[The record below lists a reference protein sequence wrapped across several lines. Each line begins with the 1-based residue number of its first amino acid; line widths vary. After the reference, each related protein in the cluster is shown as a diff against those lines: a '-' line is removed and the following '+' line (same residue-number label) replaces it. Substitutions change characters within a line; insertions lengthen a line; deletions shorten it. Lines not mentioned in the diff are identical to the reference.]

1 VAKFEQS
8 REDLLA
14 EATALV
20 ERIELALPAE
30 SANVVIGFR
39 KTGAAS
45 LYFGEDPAYHFNS
58 AGQLRRAYLDGQLL
72 KAEREQLITMTRQ
85 PNAGEVQLRSRML
98 TAAQSSDVLE
108 ALSRRVTA
116 LERNLANGHFQIV
129 GQMPGAVDVVGRVRQ
144 LLADLA
150 AGVSIAASPR
160 VQ

>member
-1 VAKFEQS
+1 VAKYEQP

-39 KTGAAS
+39 NIGAAS
-45 LYFGEDPAYHFNS
+45 LYFGEDPAYHFNA
-58 AGQLRRAYLDGQLL
+58 AGELRRAYLDGQLL
-72 KAEREQLITMTRQ
+72 KAERGQLITMTRQ
-85 PNAGEVQLRSRML
+85 RHAGGVQLHSRAL
-98 TAAQSSDVLE
+98 TAAESKDLLD

-116 LERNLANGHFQIV
+116 LERNLADGCFQIV
-129 GQMPGAVDVVGRVRQ
+129 GQVPSGADVVARAHR

-150 AGVSIAASPR
+150 AGISIAPSPR

>member
-1 VAKFEQS
+1 MAKYEQS

-20 ERIELALPAE
+20 ERVELALPAE

-72 KAEREQLITMTRQ
+72 KAEREQLITMARQ
-85 PNAGEVQLRSRML
+85 RDAAEVQLRSRAL
-98 TAAQSSDVLE
+98 TAAESSDVLG
-108 ALSRRVTA
+108 ALLRRVKA
-116 LERNLANGHFQIV
+116 LERNLADGHFQIV
-129 GQMPGAVDVVGRVRQ
+129 GQVPSDVDIIGRARRF
-144 LLADLA
+144 LADLA
-150 AGVSIAASPR
+150 AGISIAASPR
-160 VQ
+160 MQ